1 MAVNFT
7 DSGYIFTPG
16 VAGVTTTRTSEAQD
30 VSKRDKVT
38 LIFTSSNI
46 SSGNGVFSVDASN
59 DNSYWVTGIAFQS
72 AALVGVSTTPGVTS
86 VTSSKN
92 RNWGAILDPSGWSY
106 IRVKVTVTTD
116 GRYNCVLH
124 SQG

>member
-7 DSGYIFTPG
+7 DSSYIFTPG
-16 VAGVTTTRTSEAQD
+16 VAGVTTTRTSPAQD
-30 VSKRDKVT
+30 VSKRDAVT

-46 SSGNGVFSVDASN
+46 TSGNGVFTVDASN
-59 DNSYWVTGIAFQS
+59 DGSYWATGIAFRS
-72 AALVGVSTTPGVTS
+72 AGLTGAAAVSQTYGS
-86 VTSSKN
+86 VTSTTN
-92 RNWGAILDPSGWSY
+92 RNWAAVVEKGWSY